1 VVLTAFLIG
10 LVLGLAGLFIVIVR
24 GITLWRHG
32 KRTGGTITKELDL
45 FEERAAR
52 TEQLLAEAERASG
65 ELQAAA
71 ERLRVS
77 RARLQVLLASLDTAK
92 RRTRWLRVFL
102 PAG

>member
-1 VVLTAFLIG
+1 MVLTAFLIG
-10 LVLGLAGLFIVIVR
+10 LVLGLVGLFVVVVR
-24 GITLWRHG
+24 GIALWRQG
-32 KRTGGTITKELDL
+32 KRTGSLITSELDL
-45 FEERAAR
+45 FEERSAR

-65 ELQAAA
+65 DLQAAV

-102 PAG
+102 PAR

>member
-10 LVLGLAGLFIVIVR
+10 FVLGLAGLFVVIVR
-24 GITLWRHG
+24 GIALWRQG
-32 KRTGGTITKELDL
+32 KRTGGAITKELDL
-45 FEERAAR
+45 FEERSAR

-65 ELQAAA
+65 DLQAAI

-102 PAG
+102 PAR